1 MPRPKVSDFIPL
13 RKVPDLL
20 YELTG
25 VTRKRATIY
34 LWARKGIAN
43 AHGQITKLKVY
54 DRLGQHYT
62 TKQAV
67 IDFISELG

>member
-1 MPRPKVSDFIPL
+1 MPKPKTSDLIPL
-13 RKVPDLL
+13 RKIPALL

-25 VTRKRATIY
+25 VTRKKATIY

-43 AHGQITKLKVY
+43 AHGQTVKLKVH
-54 DRLGQHYT
+54 DRLNQHYT
-62 TKQAV
+62 TKQAL

>member
-1 MPRPKVSDFIPL
+1 MPRPKIIDLIPL
-13 RKVPDLL
+13 RKVPALL

-25 VTRKRATIY
+25 VTRKKATIY
-34 LWARKGIAN
+34 LWARKGITD
-43 AHGQITKLKVY
+43 AHGQVVKLKVY
-54 DRLGQHYT
+54 NRLNQHYT

>member
-1 MPRPKVSDFIPL
+1 MPRPKISDLIPL

-25 VTRKRATIY
+25 VTRKKATIY
-34 LWARKGIAN
+34 LWARKGIAG
-43 AHGQITKLKVY
+43 AHGQIVKLKVY

-67 IDFISELG
+67 VDFISELG

>member
-1 MPRPKVSDFIPL
+1 MPRPKIIDLIPL
-13 RKVPDLL
+13 RKVPALL

-34 LWARKGIAN
+34 LWARKGIAD
-43 AHGQITKLKVY
+43 AHGQVVKLKVY

-62 TKQAV
+62 TKQEV
-67 IDFISELG
+67 INFISRLG